1 LATEPKL
8 LLLDEPTS
16 GMSPQDT
23 RKMIDLIERISERY
37 TITLIEHHMSV
48 VMSISDKIT
57 VLNQGEVIA
66 EGSPEEIQEN
76 DDVKKAYLG
85 GGTI

>member
-1 LATEPKL
+1 
-8 LLLDEPTS
+8 
-16 GMSPQDT
+16 MSPQDT
-23 RKMIDLIERISERY
+23 RKMIHLIERISERY
-37 TITLIEHHMSV
+37 TIALIEHHMSV

-66 EGSPEEIQEN
+66 EGSPGEIQEN

-85 GGTI
+85 GGTV